1 MPPPITRTKP
11 AFRSRSPETGTS
23 YAIYVDAPDPQK
35 NPGPWPLVLVMD
47 GDYFFDPAA
56 EAARELAAH
65 GKIPPALIAGVGYG
79 AGFGSDANHRGRDYT
94 PTFSSLEKT
103 SGGAAVFLNYLTETL
118 WPELTRLHPLRDDAR
133 VLAGHSLGS
142 LFALFAAFQRRPF
155 FPKILASA
163 PSIWWDD
170 RSLLTRADR
179 LRDAQ
184 SALSVT
190 LYLAVGTDDTPS
202 MTGDLALLEQ
212 QLAQR
217 PFDGLRVI
225 SEKFPGRDHYNV
237 VGDTLRSGLAA
248 LLGKSA

>member
-1 MPPPITRTKP
+1 MPPPITRTQP

-23 YAIYVDAPDPQK
+23 YAIYLDVPDAQK
-35 NPGPWPLVLVMD
+35 NPEAWPVIFVMD

-56 EAARELAAH
+56 EAARELAAAGH
-65 GKIPPALIAGVGYG
+65 IPPALVVGVGYG
-79 AGFGSDANHRGRDYT
+79 VGFGQAGNHRSRDYT
-94 PTFSSLEKT
+94 PTFSALDKQ
-103 SGGAAVFLNYLTETL
+103 SGGAAVFLKYLTDTL
-118 WPELTRLHPLRDDAR
+118 WPELARRHPLREDAR

-163 PSIWWDD
+163 PSIWWDE

-179 LRDAQ
+179 LRDVQAT
-184 SALSVT
+184 LPVT

-212 QLAQR
+212 QLALR
-217 PFDGLRVI
+217 PFEDLRII

-237 VGDTLRSGLAA
+237 VGDTLRSGLRA
-248 LLGKSA
+248 LLGP